1 MNEIRHLKNQW
12 YVAGLSSEVT
22 NKPVASRILDRPLVL
37 FRKTSNG
44 KVVILEDRCVHRQAP
59 LSLGEVV
66 KDNIQCGYHGI
77 EYDESGA
84 CIRIPS
90 QKQIPPG
97 AGVPTYP
104 CIEQQGF
111 IHVWM
116 GDPELCETK
125 SPYDFPFAS
134 NPNWR
139 VRYAQLYGRFDSRLL
154 IDNLMDVTHL
164 PFAHKSTIGASGVA
178 ENAVAK
184 TERDGQRVRVT
195 RFMEDIVPAPAHV
208 AVTGYSENVDR
219 WQVIEY
225 TPPGYVWLQVG
236 SSKTGK
242 GGREAD
248 PENILLNRHTL
259 HLAMPETNN
268 TTLYFWVM
276 ANKIDALT
284 TDQEEA
290 IYDASILAFNE
301 DIVIIEAQQARWNNE
316 ISKIDVGADSGA
328 LEVRRLMKRL
338 IKKESDNPSMNKLQ
352 T

>member
-1 MNEIRHLKNQW
+1 MNEIRHLENRW
-12 YVAGLSSEVT
+12 YVAGLTSEVT
-22 NKPVASRILDRPLVL
+22 NKPVASRILNQPLVL
-37 FRKTSNG
+37 FRTTSNG
-44 KVVILEDRCVHRQAP
+44 RLVVLEDRCVHRQAP
-59 LSLGEVV
+59 LSLGEVIN
-66 KDNIQCGYHGI
+66 DNIQCGYHGI
-77 EYDESGA
+77 EYDGGGT

-97 AGVPTYP
+97 AAVRAYP

-116 GDPELCETK
+116 GDPALCETMP
-125 SPYDFPFAS
+125 PYDFPFAS
-134 NPNWR
+134 NPKWR
-139 VRYAQLYGRFDSRLL
+139 VRYARLHGRFDSRLL

-178 ENAVAK
+178 ENAIAK
-184 TERDGQRVRVT
+184 TERDGERIRVT

-208 AVTGYSENVDR
+208 AVTGYCENVDR

-225 TPPGYVWLQVG
+225 TPPGFVWLQVG
-236 SSKTGK
+236 SSKAGK

-259 HLAMPETNN
+259 HLAMPETND
-268 TTLYFWVM
+268 TTLYLWVM
-276 ANKIDALT
+276 ANRADGLT

-301 DIVIIEAQQARWNNE
+301 DIVIIEGQQTRWNTK

-328 LEVRRLMKRL
+328 LQVRRLMKGL
-338 IKKESDNPSMNKLQ
+338 IKEETDNSSINNQKS
-352 T
+352 

>member
-1 MNEIRHLKNQW
+1 MNEIRHLRNQW

-22 NKPVASRILDRPLVL
+22 NKPVASRILDQPLVL
-37 FRKTSNG
+37 FRTNSNG
-44 KVVILEDRCVHRQAP
+44 ELVILEDRCVHRQAP

-66 KDNIQCGYHGI
+66 NDNIQCGYHGI
-77 EYDESGA
+77 EYDKTGT
-84 CIRIPS
+84 CTRIPS
-90 QKQIPPG
+90 QNQIPPG
-97 AGVPTYP
+97 AAVRAYP

-111 IHVWM
+111 IYVWM
-116 GDPELCETK
+116 GDPGLCETN

-178 ENAVAK
+178 ENAIAK
-184 TERDGQRVRVT
+184 TERHGERIRVT
-195 RFMEDIVPAPAHV
+195 RFMKDIAPAPAHV

-225 TPPGYVWLQVG
+225 SPPGFVWLQVG

-259 HLAMPETNN
+259 HVAVPETNN

-276 ANKIDALT
+276 ANKADALT
-284 TDQEEA
+284 ADQEEA
-290 IYDASILAFNE
+290 IYDASIHAFNE
-301 DIVIIEAQQARWNNE
+301 DIAIIEGQQVRWNTK
-316 ISKIDVGADSGA
+316 IPKIDVVADSGA
-328 LEVRRLMKRL
+328 LQVRRLMERL
-338 IKKESDNPSMNKLQ
+338 IEEEADNRSIDNL
-352 T
+352 TI

>member
-1 MNEIRHLKNQW
+1 MNEIRHLRNRW
-12 YVAGLSSEVT
+12 YVACLTSELT
-22 NKPVASRILDRPLVL
+22 SKPVASRILEQPLVL
-37 FRKTSNG
+37 FRTPSNG
-44 KVVILEDRCVHRQAP
+44 KTVILEDRCVHRQAP

-66 KDNIQCGYHGI
+66 NNNIQCGYHGI

-84 CIRIPS
+84 CVRIPS

-97 AGVPTYP
+97 AVVRAYP

-116 GDPELCETK
+116 GEPALCDTK

-134 NPNWR
+134 NPEWR
-139 VRYAQLYGRFDSRLL
+139 VRYAHLYGRFDSRLL

-184 TERDGQRVRVT
+184 TERDGERIRVT

-208 AVTGYSENVDR
+208 AVTSYSENVDR

-225 TPPGYVWLQVG
+225 APPGFVWLQVG
-236 SSKTGK
+236 SSKAGK
-242 GGREAD
+242 GGRDAD
-248 PENILLNRHTL
+248 PKNILLNRHTL

-268 TTLYFWVM
+268 STLYLWVM
-276 ANKIDALT
+276 ANKTDALT
-284 TDQEEA
+284 SEQEGA

-301 DIVIIEAQQARWNNE
+301 DILIIEGQQARWNTE
-316 ISKIDVGADSGA
+316 MSRIDVRADVGA

-338 IKKESDNPSMNKLQ
+338 IRDEFENSKLN
-352 T
+352 TH